1 MSVTFFTHFF
11 FFFTALKRIHS
22 KNLFARQRS
31 SVWGGDPECWSR
43 CCADSKGPSVGKLD
57 LARATSQE
65 DLDRPSEEVEVY
77 FLLQSFCSHRGLN
90 LLAVT
95 WVLVCGAPCVCCMY
109 TYVHRPVEGKS
120 WDQAGISQPV
130 FVAKSHFMYTKYKEN
145 SIFNLVFLE
154 DFSFRFSKV
163 GTWSMNFILLYHNH
177 LAHKW
182 ARWPF
187 IYFSCIFIL
196 YFAVVFFILVVSH
209 RLSLLPHTT
218 SLEWIWVSS
227 SVIILEDTKEE
238 EVKGKVGH
246 IQKAVANSIRLLKPS
261 MRWMGAAK
269 TASKESIA
277 HCRWASCL

>member
-1 MSVTFFTHFF
+1 MNLEVTVWICGGVTMYNTYPVAGRAVVHLKIDTCSAFVCHFFYTFF

-95 WVLVCGAPCVCCMY
+95 WVLVCGAPCVCCMC

-154 DFSFRFSKV
+154 DFSFCFSKG

-196 YFAVVFFILVVSH
+196 YFAVVFFYLGGI
-209 RLSLLPHTT
+209 
-218 SLEWIWVSS
+218 SS
-227 SVIILEDTKEE
+227 PES
-238 EVKGKVGH
+238 
-246 IQKAVANSIRLLKPS
+246 
-261 MRWMGAAK
+261 AA
-269 TASKESIA
+269 T
-277 HCRWASCL
+277 HY